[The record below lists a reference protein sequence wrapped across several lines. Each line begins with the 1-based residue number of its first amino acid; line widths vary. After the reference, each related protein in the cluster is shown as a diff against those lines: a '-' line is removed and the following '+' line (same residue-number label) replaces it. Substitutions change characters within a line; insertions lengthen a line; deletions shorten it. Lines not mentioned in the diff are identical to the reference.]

1 MPASADDRLRG
12 VERTTRLELATFCLE
27 GRDSNQL
34 SYVRVL
40 REQRVH
46 DATGPFRY
54 RGRVDDPDT
63 EKELLNLER
72 SGWDSLCNST
82 GAQFYG
88 DLMTDDGVMVLANGV
103 VMDRDAVID
112 SLEHAKPWQSYD
124 IDDHRVV
131 GVGPDSAAIVYLG
144 TGYRH
149 GDQPAFVGLMS
160 SVYVRQDGRWR
171 LALFQ
176 QTSISS

>member
-1 MPASADDRLRG
+1 M
-12 VERTTRLELATFCLE
+12 
-27 GRDSNQL
+27 
-34 SYVRVL
+34 L

-46 DATGPFRY
+46 DATVTYRY
-54 RGRVDDPDT
+54 RGRVDDEDT
-63 EKELLNLER
+63 EKALLDLER

-88 DLMTDDGVMVLANGV
+88 DIMTDDGVMVLANGV
-103 VMDRDAVID
+103 VMDRDAVIG
-112 SLEHAKPWQSYD
+112 SLGHSRPWQSYD

-131 GVGPDSAAIVYLG
+131 GVGPDSAALVYLG

-149 GDQPAFVGLMS
+149 GDQPAFVGLMA

-171 LALFQ
+171 LALYQ
-176 QTSISS
+176 QTSISG

>member
-1 MPASADDRLRG
+1 M
-12 VERTTRLELATFCLE
+12 
-27 GRDSNQL
+27 
-34 SYVRVL
+34 L
-40 REQRVH
+40 REQRVQ
-46 DATGPFRY
+46 DATGPCRY
-54 RGRVDDPDT
+54 RGHVDGLDDDLDT
-63 EKELLNLER
+63 EKALLDLER

-82 GAQFYG
+82 GAQFYS
-88 DLMTDDGVMVLANGV
+88 DLMTDDGVMVLASGL
-103 VMDRDAVID
+103 VMDRDAVMA
-112 SLEHAKPWQSYD
+112 SMEHARPWQSYD

-131 GVGPDSAAIVYLG
+131 AVGPDSAAIVYLG

-176 QTSISS
+176 QTAISS